1 MTKVGPQMADH
12 KRRRIMK
19 TTVTTLVGD
28 KQITIE
34 TGRMAKQADGSVL
47 VSCGNNMVL
56 VTAVSST
63 KQSTLD
69 FFPLTVEYIEKFY
82 ATGKIPGGY
91 FKREGKPTTDAVLT
105 ARLIDRPIRPSF
117 PEGYR
122 HETQVVATVLSA
134 DGAFPIEILASL
146 GASAALHI
154 SDIPFN
160 GPTAALQV
168 GRVDGQLIANP
179 TPQQMEK
186 SDFDIIVAGTRN
198 GLLMVEGE
206 CRFVSEADM
215 LAALKFGHQSLMPL
229 LNAQDELREKTGS
242 KAKRAFNPPAI
253 DADFRTQA
261 ENFLTEKI
269 QKALTTREKSE
280 RYAAYS
286 AATKAAHEALIAP
299 IADKDVRTAREKEL
313 GTVVEDLKYK
323 LSREMILS
331 KGVRIDG
338 RDTKTVRPISN
349 EVGILPR
356 AHGSAL
362 FTRGETQVLG
372 TVTLGTGDDEQMID
386 SLLGTQKRKF
396 LLHYNFPPF
405 SVGEVGRFGGQGRRE
420 IGHGNLAERALK
432 AVIPDF
438 EKFPYTLRI
447 VADVLES
454 NGSSSMG
461 TVCSGTMAMLDAG
474 VPVKGNVAG
483 IAMGLI
489 KEDDRVA
496 VLTDILGDEDHL
508 GDMDFKVAGTTQG
521 ITAVQMDIKI
531 DSVSFQVMEQA
542 LSQAKDGRIHIL
554 NEMEKVI
561 KVPRGQ
567 ISEFA
572 PRIETIKIHPDKI
585 REVIGAGGKVI
596 RGITEATG
604 VKIEIEDDGTIHI
617 ASADPQATKKAI
629 AMINDITAEAEV
641 GKTYKGR
648 VVKIADFGAFVE
660 ILPNTQ
666 GLLHISEI
674 AHDRIRSV
682 SDVLKEGDE
691 LDVKVLDVDR
701 AGRIKLSRKALL
713 EKTAH

>member
-1 MTKVGPQMADH
+1 
-12 KRRRIMK
+12 MK

-34 TGRMAKQADGSVL
+34 TGRMAKQADGSVV
-47 VSCGNNMVL
+47 VSCGNNIVL
-56 VTAVSST
+56 VTAVSSR

-91 FKREGKPTTDAVLT
+91 FKREGKPTTDAVLS

-122 HETQVVATVLSA
+122 YETQVVATILSA
-134 DGAFPIEILASL
+134 DGQFPTDILASL

-179 TPQQMEK
+179 TPQQLAK
-186 SDFDIIVAGTRN
+186 SDFNIIVAGTRN

-206 CRFVSEADM
+206 CKFVSEGDM
-215 LAALKFGHQSLMPL
+215 LAALKFGHQALMPL
-229 LNAQDELREKTGS
+229 LNAQDELREKAGS
-242 KAKRAFNPPAI
+242 KAKRAFTPPTI
-253 DADFRTQA
+253 DADFRNQA
-261 ENFLTEKI
+261 EKFLTPKI
-269 QKALTTREKSE
+269 EAALSTREKGE
-280 RYAAYS
+280 RYAAYAKAS
-286 AATKAAHEALIAP
+286 EEGKATLVATITDDKLKAQ
-299 IADKDVRTAREKEL
+299 REKEL
-313 GTVVEDLKYK
+313 GTIIEDLKYK
-323 LSREMILS
+323 LSRETILS

-356 AHGSAL
+356 AHGSGL

-372 TVTLGTGDDEQMID
+372 TVTLGTADDEQMID
-386 SLLGTQKRKF
+386 SLLGTDTRKF
-396 LLHYNFPPF
+396 MLHYNFPPF

-420 IGHGNLAERALK
+420 LGHGNLAERAVK
-432 AVIPDF
+432 AILPDF
-438 EKFPYTLRI
+438 EKFPYTIRI

-461 TVCSGTMAMLDAG
+461 TVCSGTMALLDAG
-474 VPVKGNVAG
+474 VPIKGNVAG

-489 KEDDRVA
+489 KEGDRVA
-496 VLTDILGDEDHL
+496 VLTDILGDEDAL

-531 DSVSFQVMEQA
+531 DSVSFAVMEQA
-542 LSQAKDGRIHIL
+542 LSQAKDGRNHIL
-554 NEMEKVI
+554 GEMEKVM

-585 REVIGAGGKVI
+585 REVIGPGGKVI

-604 VKIEIEDDGTIHI
+604 VKIEIQDDGTINI
-617 ASADPQATKKAI
+617 ASADPMATKKAI
-629 AMINDITAEAEV
+629 GMINDICAEAEV
-641 GKTYKGR
+641 GKTYKGK
-648 VVKIADFGAFVE
+648 VMKIADFGAFVE

-674 AHDRIRSV
+674 AHDRIRQV
-682 SDVLKEGDE
+682 SDVLKEGE
-691 LDVKVLDVDR
+691 EIEVKVLDVDR

-713 EKTAH
+713 EKAAH